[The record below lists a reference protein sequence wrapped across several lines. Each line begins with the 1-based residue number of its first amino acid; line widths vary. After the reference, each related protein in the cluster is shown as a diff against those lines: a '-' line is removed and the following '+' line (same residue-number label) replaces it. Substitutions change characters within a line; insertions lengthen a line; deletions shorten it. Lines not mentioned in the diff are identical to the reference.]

1 MFHRLVAKEELMII
15 RSMISVFDMEKKI
28 DIYIWFFS
36 LEIVIFERRIFFKA
50 LKVSKTFH
58 VVPLKKKKSR

>member
-1 MFHRLVAKEELMII
+1 MFNRLVAKEELMII
-15 RSMISVFDMEKKI
+15 RSMISVFDMEKKV

-36 LEIVIFERRIFFKA
+36 LEIVIFERIFFKA

>member
-1 MFHRLVAKEELMII
+1 MFHRLIAKEELMII
-15 RSMISVFDMEKKI
+15 RSMISVFDMEKKV

-36 LEIVIFERRIFFKA
+36 LEIVIFERIFFKA

>member
-1 MFHRLVAKEELMII
+1 MFNRLVAKEELMII

-36 LEIVIFERRIFFKA
+36 LEIVIFERIFFKA

>member
-1 MFHRLVAKEELMII
+1 MFNRLVAKEELMII

-36 LEIVIFERRIFFKA
+36 LEIVIFERIFFKA

-58 VVPLKKKKSR
+58 VVPFKKKKKSR

>member
-36 LEIVIFERRIFFKA
+36 LEIVIFERIFFKA

>member
-1 MFHRLVAKEELMII
+1 MFHRLIAKEELMII
-15 RSMISVFDMEKKI
+15 RSMISVFDMEKKV

-36 LEIVIFERRIFFKA
+36 LEIVIFERIFFKA

-58 VVPLKKKKSR
+58 VVPFKKKKKSR

>member
-1 MFHRLVAKEELMII
+1 MFHRLIAKEELMII

-36 LEIVIFERRIFFKA
+36 LEIVIFERIFFKA